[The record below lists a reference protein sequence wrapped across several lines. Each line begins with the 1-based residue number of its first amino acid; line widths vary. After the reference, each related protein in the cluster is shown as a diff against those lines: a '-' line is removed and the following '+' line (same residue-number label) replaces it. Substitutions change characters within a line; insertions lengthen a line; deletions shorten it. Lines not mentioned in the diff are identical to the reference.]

1 MADWLSSLPPRHF
14 SAGVAGSSPAVE
26 IFFPFL
32 LFLFLFSSTLFKHL
46 LEATNKEML
55 GMHHP
60 ISFFKN
66 FIRFKNVCL
75 WGIVDLTGSS
85 SF

>member
-1 MADWLSSLPPRHF
+1 MAEWLSCLPPRQF
-14 SAGVAGSSPAVE
+14 STGVAGSSPAVE
-26 IFFPFL
+26 IFSPSLLFPFL
-32 LFLFLFSSTLFKHL
+32 FSFTLFKHL

-55 GMHHP
+55 GMHRP
-60 ISFFKN
+60 ISFLN
-66 FIRFKNVCL
+66 FIRFKNVYL